1 VLNFIDIDRKDQS
14 IPGVEIL
21 EVEHQLHGSV
31 EYIRPDPRVRI
42 FRLERFNFKT
52 EGMIGSPATIE
63 SVKEVIGDTVTLGV
77 LVGVDHQL
85 GKLGVGYPALEC
97 DIERIT
103 MGIRA

>member
-1 VLNFIDIDRKDQS
+1 
-14 IPGVEIL
+14 
-21 EVEHQLHGSV
+21 
-31 EYIRPDPRVRI
+31 
-42 FRLERFNFKT
+42 
-52 EGMIGSPATIE
+52 MIGSPATIK
-63 SVKEVIGDTVTLGV
+63 SVEEVVGDTVTLGV

>member
-1 VLNFIDIDRKDQS
+1 
-14 IPGVEIL
+14 
-21 EVEHQLHGSV
+21 
-31 EYIRPDPRVRI
+31 
-42 FRLERFNFKT
+42 
-52 EGMIGSPATIE
+52 MIGSPATIE

-85 GKLGVGYPALEC
+85 GKLGVGYPALER